1 MALNSRNHLP
11 LEDPLNPTRAL
22 PTPSPIST
30 SDLSPPARSRSP
42 ASHRS
47 TSPSLFSSPQRA
59 LSPVSPQR
67 KRDKFLAPFNASR
80 RLPSQ
85 DPEDEDLVPYTEEE
99 LREIYEEEEI
109 QRFLSAFHAQLLKM
123 QHVGEVTLPSNDDHY
138 IISQH
143 PKVVIVPAE
152 DAKVV
157 AKAGAAPSSATVE
170 PAPASLAPEIKKEQN
185 EYESGSSD
193 EEDEEESSEDS
204 WVNVKTEPK
213 TFSPEEALPSKKG
226 HVHTQRPR
234 PVWGSELAA
243 EFIVPFFPQGRA
255 IEARNRR
262 GGKHD
267 RFSISALRSAGQ
279 RIYLATYPFYVPWL
293 LNLWDIARWINW
305 WESARLCA
313 IYWFLWWN
321 DMLLPGFLFYL
332 VYQLLKHRLL
342 PYPTYE
348 QLRARHQAAVL
359 AESFGDALVSTESH
373 SGPWK
378 SSEGYSGLGAL
389 GMGIANATAA
399 AQAHA
404 ENMKVSHMMKMAMG
418 AGKGALTGRFKKDK
432 STIDP
437 EAKMSTLED
446 DRVLQGAEARHAGD
460 WRRLAVLITEELA
473 DVHERAKNLFLWR
486 RPESTLTYT
495 MVLFVMACAVMVT
508 PAHIIAKA
516 VYAGIG
522 FFYWIPP
529 LFWDIPTDAEYA
541 MEIIAQRVAKGESVV
556 SDKRHIRNITEAYG
570 ARSKRD
576 LLLKNRSKVSLNSSI
591 SPSSPVLSPETDAG
605 LHGLP
610 GGESLADSTFLPKG
624 AEGMGRLDTPGHRG
638 ETTASPPTMTPPEVP
653 GEFPAITSRIS
664 TEGPAPEVQSYS
676 AHHKHIPGI
685 MTLSNLAIEF
695 TPFLRHRPRVQIPLD
710 RIRGVKRAGRRT
722 LLIRFIEPVPSDKDE
737 PGEIKAVENP
747 ESAEAPKVLV
757 MAEREEK
764 F

>member
-30 SDLSPPARSRSP
+30 SDLSPPARPRSP

-67 KRDKFLAPFNASR
+67 KRDKFLAPFNAAR

-85 DPEDEDLVPYTEEE
+85 DPEDEDDVPYTEEE

-109 QRFLSAFHAQLLKM
+109 QRFLSAFHA
-123 QHVGEVTLPSNDDHY
+123 HVGEVTLPSNDDHY
-138 IISQH
+138 INSQH

-157 AKAGAAPSSATVE
+157 AKAGAAPSSAAVE
-170 PAPASLAPEIKKEQN
+170 PAPVSLADEIKKEQK
-185 EYESGSSD
+185 EYESVSSD

-204 WVNVKTEPK
+204 WVNVKAEPK

-243 EFIVPFFPQGRA
+243 E
-255 IEARNRR
+255 
-262 GGKHD
+262 
-267 RFSISALRSAGQ
+267 
-279 RIYLATYPFYVPWL
+279 
-293 LNLWDIARWINW
+293 
-305 WESARLCA
+305 

-378 SSEGYSGLGAL
+378 SSEGYSGLGGL

-399 AQAHA
+399 AQANA
-404 ENMKVSHMMKMAMG
+404 ENMKVSNMMRMAMG

-432 STIDP
+432 GTIDP

-495 MVLFVMACAVMVT
+495 MVLFVIAFAVMVT

-516 VYAGIG
+516 VYAGMG
-522 FFYWIPP
+522 FFYWFLIPVLCAMTRKQRSMIPP

-591 SPSSPVLSPETDAG
+591 SPSSPVGPPESDAG

-610 GGESLADSTFLPKG
+610 GGETEPNFLPKG
-624 AEGMGRLDTPGHRG
+624 AEGTGRLDTPGHRG
-638 ETTASPPTMTPPEVP
+638 ETTSSPPTMTPLEVP
-653 GEFPAITSRIS
+653 GEFPAISGRMG
-664 TEGPAPEVQSYS
+664 TEGSVPEVQSYS

-685 MTLSNLAIEF
+685 LTLSNLTIEF

-737 PGEIKAVENP
+737 PGQIKAVENP

-764 F
+764 FKWVGQRDEVFARIVASRKDAWVPV